1 MLIVCFVVC
10 VRFREHQGAPL
21 PVEMKRTEIRLFP
34 GRRGSRFDSCH
45 KSCRWQLNVLTVHRT
60 VIHYAR
66 VASLRRPLQISFEK
80 KQLSEKS
87 GSRWPLI
94 SCDSQS
100 ERCARA
106 VRLSVSLEFFLQPFC
121 QKVFG
126 KGCGGTFFSKK
137 VPPQSFINFILQYS
151 YRNNLESK

>member
-66 VASLRRPLQISFEK
+66 AASLRRPLQN
-80 KQLSEKS
+80 
-87 GSRWPLI
+87 
-94 SCDSQS
+94 
-100 ERCARA
+100 
-106 VRLSVSLEFFLQPFC
+106 RLKWIRIFLQTILGCFLGLSGRPVPTMKHVNLVGTGVLDGPNKC
-121 QKVFG
+121 KTTLLTGRVLAVPDRLRQQKRGSTSRRPSVR
-126 KGCGGTFFSKK
+126 
-137 VPPQSFINFILQYS
+137 VL
-151 YRNNLESK
+151 